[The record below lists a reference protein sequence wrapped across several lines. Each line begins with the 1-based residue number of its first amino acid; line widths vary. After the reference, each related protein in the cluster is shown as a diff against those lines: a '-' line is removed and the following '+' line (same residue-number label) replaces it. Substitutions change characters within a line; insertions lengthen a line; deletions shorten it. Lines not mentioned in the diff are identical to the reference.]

1 MEVLRSIWSIRVG
14 RISLIVLALV
24 VLLAIFGSLLTP
36 HDPFAQ
42 NAANRLKGVSWLHP
56 FGTDYLGRDLLSRLL
71 AGSGLSVVAA
81 FEALGF
87 ALVIGVVPGL
97 LSLYLGRPFE
107 WISMRIMEAL
117 VALPFIVFAV
127 SMAALLGN
135 GLHQAMLA
143 VGILMSPA
151 FFRVTRAAGQVS
163 VNSQYVAASRLMGSS
178 TSWILRHHVWPKVLP
193 PVAITAAAAIG
204 NGLVVISSL
213 TFLGI
218 GVAPP
223 TPSWGGIL
231 SDQVGYLYQQPFA
244 IFPPAFLIIATV
256 GAAHGLA
263 DALRDA
269 TNPSPRRAAFR
280 GGGAKQVAAAN
291 LERVQ

>member
-1 MEVLRSIWSIRVG
+1 MSVLRSLWSLRVG
-14 RISLIVLALV
+14 RVSLV
-24 VLLAIFGSLLTP
+24 VLGIVFLLGVFGEALAP
-36 HDPFAQ
+36 YDPIAQ
-42 NAANRLKGVSWLHP
+42 NAANRLQGASWLHP
-56 FGTDYLGRDLLSRLL
+56 LGTDYLGRDLLSRLL
-71 AGSGLSVVAA
+71 SGSGLSVIAA

-87 ALVIGVVPGL
+87 ALLIGVIPGL
-97 LSLYLGRPFE
+97 LSLYIGRAFE
-107 WISMRIMEAL
+107 WISMRVMDAL

-143 VGILMSPA
+143 VGILMSPV
-151 FFRVTRAAGQVS
+151 FYRVTRAAGQVA
-163 VNSQYVAASRLMGSS
+163 VNSQYVSASRLMGAS
-178 TSWILRHHVWPKVLP
+178 TPWIIRHHVWPKVLP
-193 PVAITAAAAIG
+193 PIAITAAAAIG

-218 GVAPP
+218 GVVPP

-231 SDQVGYLYQQPFA
+231 SDQVGYLYQQPYA
-244 IFPPAFLIIATV
+244 IIPPAFLIIATV

-269 TNPSPRRAAFR
+269 STF
-280 GGGAKQVAAAN
+280 
-291 LERVQ
+291 VQSR

>member
-1 MEVLRSIWSIRVG
+1 MEILRSIWSIRVG
-14 RISLIVLALV
+14 RVSLIVLALV
-24 VLLAIFGSLLTP
+24 VLLAIFGSP
-36 HDPFAQ
+36 FAPQDPFAQ
-42 NAANRLKGVSWLHP
+42 NAANRLKGVSLLHP

-71 AGSGLSVVAA
+71 VGSGLSVVAA

-151 FFRVTRAAGQVS
+151 FFRVTRAVGQAS

-178 TSWILRHHVWPKVLP
+178 TSWILWHHVWPKVLP
-193 PVAITAAAAIG
+193 AVAITAAAAIG

-263 DALRDA
+263 DALRDV
-269 TNPSPRRAAFR
+269 TNPSPRRVAPVD
-280 GGGAKQVAAAN
+280 GKAKLALAETSEMGQ
-291 LERVQ
+291 